1 MSGSLIN
8 DDADVNANETA
19 AAESRKYSAAAAV
32 TLLTLSGVFCLFYEL
47 FLARNSELELI
58 RLSI

>member
-1 MSGSLIN
+1 MMI
-8 DDADVNANETA
+8 ADVNANETA

-32 TLLTLSGVFCLFYEL
+32 TLLTLSGVFCLCYEL